1 MPSLTPTDP
10 QPAPGRALVRI
21 HYLRP
26 PDHLRVFVQELILD
40 DPSVKVTLAR
50 SMEMEDPLRIDGEVV
65 LESGSDAVWF
75 TFPGAWH
82 DIGLFHR
89 ADGTFTGIYANI
101 LTPCV
106 FRPHGRWDT
115 TDLFLDLWIPAPVSE
130 GGNVRLLDEDELEW
144 AVRSDWVA
152 GATARRATEEANRLI
167 GEARAGR
174 WPPRVVY
181 EWPLTRVRR

>member
-1 MPSLTPTDP
+1 MS
-10 QPAPGRALVRI
+10 PAGGIVHI

-26 PDHLRVFVQELILD
+26 PDRLRIFVQELILD
-40 DPSVKVTLAR
+40 EPDVKVTLAR
-50 SMEMEDPLRIDGEVV
+50 SMEMKESLRIDREVV

-89 ADGTFTGIYANI
+89 ADGTFTGTYANI

-106 FRPHGRWDT
+106 FHPDGRWDT
-115 TDLFLDLWIPAPVSE
+115 TDLFLDLWIPAS
-130 GGNVRLLDEDELEW
+130 GSRGDTIRLLDEDELES
-144 AVRSDWVA
+144 AVRRNWVEA
-152 GATARRATEEANRLI
+152 ATARRAKEEADRLI

-174 WPPRVVY
+174 WPPRVVD
-181 EWPLTRVRR
+181 EWPLTRARP